1 MKFGISTACFY
12 PEDLLKSIERLTAE
26 NVCCMEIFV
35 NTIGE
40 VTKEFAKEVNSVTS
54 SGIKITSVHPFT
66 SGYEH
71 ILLFSDYYRRFEESI
86 DFYKRYSEF
95 ACRVGADIV
104 VLHGDKRFE
113 GSGGISDFE
122 YFERYYKLRE
132 AMKRE
137 GAVLA
142 QENVNLFRSQ
152 SPEFI
157 EKMIKYLGN
166 DVDFVFDIKQAV
178 RSKNNPFDVCRAM
191 GNRIAHMH
199 INDNDGYNDCLLPG
213 KGTMDYEKILGMMRS
228 QGYGGNA
235 VIEVY
240 RRNFSDMEDIVQS
253 YRMLNRNFGNL

>member
-12 PEDLLKSIERLTAE
+12 PEDLLKSIEMLAE
-26 NVCCMEIFV
+26 KNVCCMELFV

-40 VTKEFAKEVNSVTS
+40 VTKEFAKTVNSITS
-54 SGIKITSVHPFT
+54 SNIKITSVHPFT
-66 SGYEH
+66 SGYEN
-71 ILLFSDYYRRFEESI
+71 ILLFSDYYRRFEESV

-95 ACRVGADIV
+95 AYRVGAGIV

-113 GSGGISDFE
+113 GKGGIPDGE

-132 AMKRE
+132 AMKKE
-137 GAVLA
+137 GAFPA

-152 SPEFI
+152 SPAFI
-157 EKMIKYLGN
+157 EKMRKYLGN

-178 RSKNNPFDVCRAM
+178 RSKNNPFEMCRAM

-199 INDNDGYNDCLLPG
+199 INDNDSYNDCLLPG
-213 KGTMDYEKILGMMRS
+213 RGTMDYEKILGMMCS

-240 RRNFSDMEDIVQS
+240 RKNFEDIDDIMKS
-253 YRMLNRNFGNL
+253 YRMLNSSFSNL

>member
-12 PEDLLKSIERLTAE
+12 PEDLLKSIERLAAE

-40 VTKEFAKEVNSVTS
+40 VTKEFAQKVNSITS
-54 SGIKITSVHPFT
+54 SHIKVTSVHPFT
-66 SGYEH
+66 SGYEN
-71 ILLFSDYYRRFEESI
+71 ILLFSDYYRRFEDSL
-86 DFYKRYSEF
+86 DLYKRYSEF
-95 ACRVGADIV
+95 ACRVGASIV

-113 GSGGISDFE
+113 GKGGIPDGE

-157 EKMIKYLGN
+157 RKMRKYLEN

-178 RSKNNPFDVCRAM
+178 RSGNNPFDMCRAM
-191 GNRIAHMH
+191 GNRIVHMH
-199 INDNDGYNDCLLPG
+199 INDNDSYNDCLLPG
-213 KGTMDYEKILGMMRS
+213 RGTMDYEKILGMMHS
-228 QGYGGNA
+228 QGYSGNA

-240 RRNFSDMEDIVQS
+240 RRNFADIDDIMQS
-253 YRMLNRNFGNL
+253 YRMLNSRFGNL